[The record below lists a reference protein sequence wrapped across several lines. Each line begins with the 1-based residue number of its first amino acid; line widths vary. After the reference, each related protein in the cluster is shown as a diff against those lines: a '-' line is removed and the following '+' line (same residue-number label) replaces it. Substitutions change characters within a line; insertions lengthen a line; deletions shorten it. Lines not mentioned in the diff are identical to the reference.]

1 MATLTNIANETLIE
15 RMKRF
20 YEQYRTTSNV
30 EASFVNAKEALALTL
45 LDDIGRYA
53 EESNLDAIRMA
64 TAQWDEI
71 RMMMQGSNDALK
83 ERLEREYKQ
92 AQGQG

>member
-1 MATLTNIANETLIE
+1 MASLTETANETLIE

-45 LDDIGRYA
+45 LDDVSRYA
-53 EESNLDAIRMA
+53 EEGNLDAIRTA

-92 AQGQG
+92 AQG

>member
-1 MATLTNIANETLIE
+1 MATTTDTANETLME

-45 LDDIGRYA
+45 LDEIGRYA
-53 EESNLDAIRMA
+53 QEENLGAIRSA

-92 AQGQG
+92 ALA

>member
-1 MATLTNIANETLIE
+1 MATLTGTTGETLIE

-30 EASFVNAKEALALTL
+30 EASFVNAKEALTLTL

-53 EESNLDAIRMA
+53 QEEDLGAIRNA
-64 TAQWDEI
+64 TAQWDEL
-71 RMMMQGSNDALK
+71 RLMMQGSNDALK

-92 AQGQG
+92 AQA